1 MKNLKTS
8 DSIYELH
15 LEDLIESSSLLS
27 ADLFPCQRPKTA
39 GELWSVDHRKHL
51 NSDPETD
58 IHAGLSPTA
67 HSYENPPTVFS

>member
-27 ADLFPCQRPKTA
+27 ADLFPGRGPTTA
-39 GELWSVDHRKHL
+39 GELRSVDHHSISILTRKL
-51 NSDPETD
+51 ISMR
-58 IHAGLSPTA
+58 
-67 HSYENPPTVFS
+67 V

>member
-27 ADLFPCQRPKTA
+27 ADLFLGRRPTTA
-39 GELWSVDHRKHL
+39 GELRSVDHRKHL
-51 NSDPETD
+51 NSHPETD

-67 HSYENPPTVFS
+67 FSYENPPTVFS